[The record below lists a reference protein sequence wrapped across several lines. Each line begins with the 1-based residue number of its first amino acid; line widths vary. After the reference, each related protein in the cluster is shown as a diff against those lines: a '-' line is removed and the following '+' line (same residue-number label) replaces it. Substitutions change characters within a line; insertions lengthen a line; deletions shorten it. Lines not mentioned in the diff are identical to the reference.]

1 MRKPTRRAVSYLFT
15 VRVWHEDLGN
25 GVREWRGEV
34 RDVAS
39 SEQHYFRD
47 WHALVDFIQT
57 SCHAVEQDG
66 VNHDVEPKRHSLP
79 AP

>member
-66 VNHDVEPKRHSLP
+66 VNHDVGAERHSLS